1 MQFSESNQLLLLIF
15 FYVKINNVDAEVVE
29 LADAT
34 DSKSV
39 ILTDVWV
46 RVPPS
51 APFLYIND
59 HSTF

>member
-39 ILTDVWV
+39 GAY
-46 RVPPS
+46 
-51 APFLYIND
+51 AP
-59 HSTF
+59 

>member
-51 APFLYIND
+51 APFLY
-59 HSTF
+59 

>member
-1 MQFSESNQLLLLIF
+1 MLDTIQINLLLLFIF
-15 FYVKINNVDAEVVE
+15 FYVKIINVDAEVVE

-39 ILTDVWV
+39 VLADVWV

-51 APFLYIND
+51 APLLYQGL
-59 HSTF
+59 